1 MTQKSSHGGNIYQ
14 MARRLGIPESEV
26 LDFSANINPVGLPDF
41 IREAVISSID
51 GIVNYPDPDCT
62 ALREEIS
69 RHDRIPAEFISCGNG
84 GADLL
89 FRLAYGLRPGKVL
102 LPVPAF
108 VEYEEA
114 MTAAGAEMVYYRMGE
129 DLEIHE
135 DIMDLMS
142 EDIDLMIICNPSNP
156 TGILTGRDLLAV
168 ILDRARELGIRL
180 MIDECFLEICQGEE
194 DFTMRGYLEK
204 NPNLLILKSFTK
216 MYAIPGLRLGY
227 LLSADPDL
235 IARVNRAGQAWPV
248 SYTAQCVGIAALK
261 RPDYREQVVEVTNR
275 ERAFMMEALSGLPVR
290 LYPGAANYLFFRAE
304 GMTDLDARLE
314 KYGIMIRNCSNY
326 VNLGDDYWRVA
337 VRSHQENEKLIS
349 ALKEILQE
357 RSGI

>member
-69 RHDRIPAEFISCGNG
+69 RHDGIPADFISCGNG

-180 MIDECFLEICQGEE
+180 MIDE
-194 DFTMRGYLEK
+194 
-204 NPNLLILKSFTK
+204 
-216 MYAIPGLRLGY
+216 
-227 LLSADPDL
+227 
-235 IARVNRAGQAWPV
+235 
-248 SYTAQCVGIAALK
+248 
-261 RPDYREQVVEVTNR
+261 
-275 ERAFMMEALSGLPVR
+275 
-290 LYPGAANYLFFRAE
+290 
-304 GMTDLDARLE
+304 
-314 KYGIMIRNCSNY
+314 
-326 VNLGDDYWRVA
+326 
-337 VRSHQENEKLIS
+337 
-349 ALKEILQE
+349 
-357 RSGI
+357 